1 MGKMFKLQRS
11 KPEKA
16 GEKIDFRFLQF
27 QATRVP
33 VGWDKLV
40 VSIIFV
46 ETGKAV
52 ARTNKALV
60 RSGSCQWSEAVSES
74 VHFLQDDASKEL
86 EEKLF
91 KFVVSMGSARS
102 GVLGEA
108 TINLGDYLSSKF
120 PVSISLPLKKCNHGT
135 TLSVKIQCLNPR
147 AGSRKSDSERR
158 KEGALEQDDQN
169 SVSDD
174 TDNRSEGSDH
184 ILAGSVGSSSG
195 SHLGYGFPQTKD
207 GASSPA
213 TSRHSSDSAEF
224 LSSGSSAANSLP
236 RRQDSIGSRDGSVTN
251 RTGNGQDSSK
261 SSPSSFNGMGTGATV
276 NLQKQWQERS
286 TQGSQGSIENVN
298 RGMHPTAFMRG
309 NDHSKGSLEAAEAT
323 IQELR
328 KEAMM
333 WERNARKSGA
343 EVDTLKHQF
352 AEQTKQYSDL
362 KMEFY
367 AARSEKDSLNS
378 ELEQLKSVVKA
389 STEREHSLD
398 KARSEADDA
407 KRTVNELQDQ
417 IEHLKQSNTELDI
430 QLRKTRESNME
441 LVSVLQELEET
452 IQQKNVEIDKF
463 SEEREKLDDFEA
475 LRKELE
481 NLKLQRESEVKPY
494 LADAERDSLNKEVE
508 QLRSSLQ
515 VCMESHSIAE
525 TVNCEAENGKFIV
538 QKLQEEGEIEK
549 ESNNSLNIQ
558 LQKTQES
565 NKHLLSVVQELEEK
579 LEEREREIEHLSN
592 FESSAARD
600 ENKRGIFDVEAE
612 QMQKLSSKDEKIRK
626 LEAQIY
632 NFQIQRSSINVKD
645 YSDES
650 QEDLHKALEISRKEM
665 DELERDCKE
674 LTDENMELIFK
685 LNKLNKVLESKNISI
700 PEVEDYQSVQNK
712 STIRLKDAA
721 DKATTVQCELD
732 YSLKKI
738 ADLEGDN
745 KRMKDA
751 LLKEAGE
758 RQNAENLI
766 SNLHQINEELQAKI
780 QKMEAKQLQ
789 AFSQVS
795 EHDEHVSQLQ
805 NQLNNNAYREKHLEG
820 TIQQL
825 EHVNLELQSEIQNL
839 KEHPNKSGIE
849 ELEIQLSVLRE
860 ETHTLRSSK
869 HELEIQVSNLQM
881 EKANLEHK
889 LEITQEE
896 TKAARVHLDELGRE
910 LARLTVSMESQ
921 MSDKRIIEK
930 KTIELESNKEEL
942 ESHLTELEVENVQLS
957 ERISGLEAQL
967 RYISEERESYRLEVE
982 NAKSHCTDLQSDLH
996 RLELE
1001 LGGENVEL
1009 QKSLHESEEKFS
1021 GALEETESYKRENL
1035 LLQLKLDNLMK
1046 EYAESKA
1053 KHEEQTFEMTV
1064 SRANLEEQLEE
1075 LTEHFSSSTKQVK
1088 SLESELA
1095 TLQKEMI
1102 EKERV
1107 LSVKMEALLV
1117 SIKEQEQK
1125 VVRAEA
1131 AVSQVQ
1137 LEKASTVE
1145 CLQNEVRRLTEQM
1158 SSTYD
1163 EKESMATKALIEA
1176 SELRAEKVKLEDA
1189 LKQIQVKVRHS
1200 EMELA
1205 SVRQDYESKVQLLIH
1220 QLNASKINEEEMNVR
1235 LEDMKLG
1242 EASSGERIQDLEK
1255 MIKLAETENQKLKDE
1270 HDALMSQAR
1279 EAVNLKAEMDI
1290 LKSTIEDVGREKS
1303 RLESSLH
1310 FIDVELGR
1318 VKAEKASLIEKLDT
1332 MKAAVSEREEIKRS
1346 KVALEEKL
1354 LRLQSE
1360 LNTKEASIAYET
1372 GQKNESIRLKRLN
1385 SQFQRKLQDLQEE
1398 REESQSK
1405 VKLLEE
1411 ELQLKADALSK
1422 AEQKYLGMPISKV
1435 EQTSPSRDSKEVAEL
1450 REKLRFIEGELE
1462 TVTKEFE
1469 VKERDLDAKIEYLE
1483 NVNRQLTQAQKE
1495 FSADKLQ
1502 GEVTRLQKQNPSLS
1516 DREREL
1522 LSKLGSQDSI
1532 QKEIEKLREIN
1543 KELHTQLSIY
1553 REAEKSGDILDRVF
1567 ALETELAEA
1576 LESNTMYKSQLRS
1589 FLCQDQNVHV
1599 AALQNFGTVDQIVND
1614 LLQYKQTV
1622 SSLQSE
1628 LKDMQERYFQMSLQ
1642 FADVEAQRE
1651 ELVMT
1656 VKNLKNGKR
1665 WFR

>member
-1 MGKMFKLQRS
+1 MFRLQRS
-11 KPEKA
+11 KAEKA
-16 GEKIDFRFLQF
+16 GEKVDFRFLQF

-40 VSIIFV
+40 VSIISV
-46 ETGKAV
+46 DTGKAV

-60 RSGSCQWSEAVSES
+60 RSGSCQWSEAISES

-91 KFVVSMGSARS
+91 KFVVSMGSART
-102 GVLGEA
+102 GILGEA
-108 TINLGDYLSSKF
+108 IINLGDYLSSKF
-120 PVSISLPLKKCNHGT
+120 PVSISLPLKKCNQGT
-135 TLSVKIQCLNPR
+135 ILSVKIQCLNPR
-147 AGSRKSDSERR
+147 AGSRKSEQC
-158 KEGALEQDDQN
+158 KEGAIEQDDQN

-184 ILAGSVGSSSG
+184 IFAGSVGSSSG
-195 SHLGYGFPQTKD
+195 SHMGYGFQHTKE

-224 LSSGSSAANSLP
+224 LSSGSSTANNLP
-236 RRQDSIGSRDGSVTN
+236 RRQDPAGSRDGSITN
-251 RTGNGQDSSK
+251 RTGNGQDSSR
-261 SSPSSFNGMGTGATV
+261 SSPSSFNGMGTGAMI

-286 TQGSQGSIENVN
+286 TQGSQGSIENAN

-352 AEQTKQYSDL
+352 AEQTKHYSDL
-362 KMEFY
+362 KMEYY
-367 AARSEKDSLNS
+367 AAQSERDSLKS
-378 ELEQLKSVVKA
+378 ELEQLKSVVQA

-398 KARSEADDA
+398 EARFEADDA
-407 KRTVNELQDQ
+407 KRTVNELQDE
-417 IEHLKQSNTELDI
+417 IEHLKQSNTDLDV
-430 QLRKTRESNME
+430 QLRKTQDSNME

-452 IQQKNVEIDKF
+452 IEQKNVEIDKF
-463 SEEREKLDDFEA
+463 SEEREKLDDLEG
-475 LRKELE
+475 LRQELE
-481 NLKLQRESEVKPY
+481 RTKLQKES
-494 LADAERDSLNKEVE
+494 AS
-508 QLRSSLQ
+508 
-515 VCMESHSIAE
+515 
-525 TVNCEAENGKFIV
+525 ENGKFIV
-538 QKLQEEGEIEK
+538 QKLQEEVEIEK

-565 NKHLLSVVQELEEK
+565 YKHLLSVVQELEER
-579 LEEREREIEHLSN
+579 LEEQERQIEDLSN

-600 ENKRGIFDVEAE
+600 ENKCGILDVKAE
-612 QMQKLSSKDEKIRK
+612 WMQKLSSKDEEIRK

-632 NFQIQRSSINVKD
+632 HFQIQKSSINVTE

-650 QEDLHKALEISRKEM
+650 QEDLRKALEMSRREM

-685 LNKLNKVLESKNISI
+685 LNKLNKILESKNISI
-700 PEVEDYQSVQNK
+700 PEVEDYRSVQNN
-712 STIRLKDAA
+712 STIKLKDAA
-721 DKATTVQCELD
+721 DKATSVQCELD
-732 YSLKKI
+732 YSFKKI
-738 ADLEGDN
+738 ADLESDN
-745 KRMKDA
+745 KRMKDGI
-751 LLKEAGE
+751 LKEAAE
-758 RQNAENLI
+758 RQNAESLI
-766 SNLHQINEELQAKI
+766 SNLHQINEELERRI
-780 QKMEAKQLQ
+780 QMMEAKQLH
-789 AFSQVS
+789 AFSQVT

-805 NQLNNNAYREKHLEG
+805 HQLNSYAYREKHLEG

-839 KEHPNKSGIE
+839 KEQHTNKSDIQ
-849 ELEIQLSVLRE
+849 ELEIQLSVLTE
-860 ETHTLRSSK
+860 ETQASRSSK
-869 HELEIQVSNLQM
+869 HELEMQVSNLQM
-881 EKANLEHK
+881 EKEDLEHK

-896 TKAARVHLDELGRE
+896 SKASTVHLDELGRE
-910 LARLTVSMESQ
+910 LARLTVSLESQ
-921 MSDKRIIEK
+921 MSAKRIIEK
-930 KTIELESNKEEL
+930 KAMEFESNKEEL
-942 ESHLTELEVENVQLS
+942 ESHLTDLEVENVQLS

-967 RYISEERESYRLEVE
+967 RYITEERESYRLDVE
-982 NAKSHCTDLQSDLH
+982 NTKSHCTDLQSDFH

-1001 LGGENVEL
+1001 LRGETLEL
-1009 QKSLHESEEKFS
+1009 QKSLHQSEDKFS
-1021 GALEETESYKRENL
+1021 GALEEMESYKRENR

-1053 KHEEQTFEMTV
+1053 KHEEQTFELYV

-1075 LTEHFSSSTKQVK
+1075 LTEKFSSSTKQVK
-1088 SLESELA
+1088 SLDSELE
-1095 TLQKEMI
+1095 TLQKEMV

-1107 LSVKMEALLV
+1107 WSVEMEALQV
-1117 SIKEQEQK
+1117 SSKEQEQK

-1131 AVSQVQ
+1131 AFSQVQ

-1145 CLQNEVRRLTEQM
+1145 SLQNEVQRLTEQM

-1189 LKQIQVKVRHS
+1189 LQQIQVKVRQC

-1205 SVRQDYESKVQLLIH
+1205 SVRQDYESKLQLLIL
-1220 QLNASKINEEEMNVR
+1220 QLSASKVKEEEMNAR

-1242 EASSGERIQDLEK
+1242 EASSRERIQDLEK
-1255 MIKLAETENQKLKDE
+1255 MIKLAETENQKLQEE
-1270 HDALMSQAR
+1270 HDGLMSQAH
-1279 EAVNLKAEMDI
+1279 EVVNLKAEMDI
-1290 LKSTIEDVGREKS
+1290 LRSTIEDVRKEKS

-1310 FIDVELGR
+1310 FIDAELGR
-1318 VKAEKASLIEKLDT
+1318 VKAEKASLIEKLET
-1332 MKAAVSEREEIKRS
+1332 MKAAISEREEVKRS

-1360 LNTKEASIAYET
+1360 LSTKEASFAHEAE
-1372 GQKNESIRLKRLN
+1372 QKNESIRLKRLN

-1405 VKLLEE
+1405 VKVLEE

-1422 AEQKYLGMPISKV
+1422 AEQKCFGMSMSKV
-1435 EQTSPSRDSKEVAEL
+1435 EHTSPSRDSKEVVEL
-1450 REKLRFIEGELE
+1450 RNKLRFVEGELE
-1462 TVTKEFE
+1462 TITKEFE

-1483 NVNRQLTQAQKE
+1483 NINRQLTQAQKE
-1495 FSADKLQ
+1495 FSTDKLQ
-1502 GEVTRLQKQNPSLS
+1502 VERTRLQKQNSSLS
-1516 DREREL
+1516 DQEREL
-1522 LSKLGSQDSI
+1522 LSKLASQDLL
-1532 QKEIEKLREIN
+1532 QKEIEKLREVN
-1543 KELHTQLSIY
+1543 KQLHTQLSRY
-1553 REAEKSGDILDRVF
+1553 RETVKSGDILDRVL

-1576 LESNTMYKSQLRS
+1576 LESNVMYKSQLRS

-1599 AALQNFGTVDQIVND
+1599 AALQNFGTVDQVVND
-1614 LLQYKQTV
+1614 LLRYKQSA
-1622 SSLQSE
+1622 SSLQAE

-1642 FADVEAQRE
+1642 FAEVEAQRE

>member
-40 VSIIFV
+40 VSIISV

-108 TINLGDYLSSKF
+108 TINLGDYVSSKF

-135 TLSVKIQCLNPR
+135 ILSVKIQCLNPR
-147 AGSRKSDSERR
+147 AGSRKFERR
-158 KEGALEQDDQN
+158 KEGAIEQDDQN

-195 SHLGYGFPQTKD
+195 SHLGYGFQQTKD

-224 LSSGSSAANSLP
+224 LSSGSSTANSLP
-236 RRQDSIGSRDGSVTN
+236 RQQDSNSSRDGSVPN

-261 SSPSSFNGMGTGATV
+261 SSPSSFNGMGTGAMV
-276 NLQKQWQERS
+276 NLQKQLQERS

-367 AARSEKDSLNS
+367 AARSEKDSLRS
-378 ELEQLKSVVKA
+378 ELEQLKSVVED
-389 STEREHSLD
+389 STEREHSLG

-407 KRTVNELQDQ
+407 KRMVNELQDQ

-452 IQQKNVEIDKF
+452 IEQKNVEIDKF
-463 SEEREKLDDFEA
+463 SEEREKLDDLEA
-475 LRKELE
+475 LRQELE
-481 NLKLQRESEVKPY
+481 RMKLQRESEVKPY
-494 LADAERDSLNKEVE
+494 FADAERDSLNKEVE
-508 QLRSSLQ
+508 QLRSALQ
-515 VCMESHSIAE
+515 VYMESHSIAE
-525 TVNCEAENGKFIV
+525 TVNWEAENGKFNV
-538 QKLQEEGEIEK
+538 QKLQEEVEIEK

-592 FESSAARD
+592 IESSAARD
-600 ENKRGIFDVEAE
+600 ENKCGIFNGEAE
-612 QMQKLSSKDEKIRK
+612 WMQKLSSKDEEIRK

-632 NFQIQRSSINVKD
+632 NFQIQKSSINVTD
-645 YSDES
+645 YSDQS
-650 QEDLHKALEISRKEM
+650 QEDLGKALEISRKEM

-685 LNKLNKVLESKNISI
+685 LNKLNKILESKNISI
-700 PEVEDYQSVQNK
+700 PEVEDYQSVQNN

-766 SNLHQINEELQAKI
+766 SNLHQINEELEAKI
-780 QKMEAKQLQ
+780 EKMEAKQLQ

-805 NQLNNNAYREKHLEG
+805 NQLNNYAYREKHLEG

-825 EHVNLELQSEIQNL
+825 EHVNLELQSEIQKL
-839 KEHPNKSGIE
+839 KEHHTNKSGIE
-849 ELEIQLSVLRE
+849 ELEIQLSVLSQ

-869 HELEIQVSNLQM
+869 HELEMQMSNLQM
-881 EKANLEHK
+881 EKVNLEHK

-896 TKAARVHLDELGRE
+896 SKAARVHLDELGRE

-921 MSDKRIIEK
+921 MSAKRIIEK
-930 KTIELESNKEEL
+930 KAIELESNKEEL
-942 ESHLTELEVENVQLS
+942 ESHLTDLEVENVQLS

-967 RYISEERESYRLEVE
+967 RYITEERESYRLEVE

-1001 LGGENVEL
+1001 LRGENVEL
-1009 QKSLHESEEKFS
+1009 QKSLRESEEKFS
-1021 GALEETESYKRENL
+1021 GALEETESYKRENQ
-1035 LLQLKLDNLMK
+1035 LLQLKLHNLMK
-1046 EYAESKA
+1046 EYAESNA

-1064 SRANLEEQLEE
+1064 SRANIEEQLEE

-1095 TLQKEMI
+1095 TLKKEMI

-1107 LSVKMEALLV
+1107 LSVEIEALLV

-1145 CLQNEVRRLTEQM
+1145 CLQNEVQRLTEQM

-1189 LKQIQVKVRHS
+1189 LKQIQVKVRHC

-1220 QLNASKINEEEMNVR
+1220 QLNASKIKEEEMNVR

-1255 MIKLAETENQKLKDE
+1255 MIKHAETENQKVKDE

-1279 EAVNLKAEMDI
+1279 EAVNLKAEMGI
-1290 LKSTIEDVGREKS
+1290 LRSTIEDVGREKS

-1318 VKAEKASLIEKLDT
+1318 VKAEKASLIEKLET
-1332 MKAAVSEREEIKRS
+1332 MKAAVSEQEEIKRS

-1360 LNTKEASIAYET
+1360 LNTKEASIAYES
-1372 GQKNESIRLKRLN
+1372 GQKNESIRLKRQN

-1422 AEQKYLGMPISKV
+1422 AEQKYLGMSMSKV
-1435 EQTSPSRDSKEVAEL
+1435 EHTSPSRDSKEVAEL
-1450 REKLRFIEGELE
+1450 HEKLRFIEGELE

-1469 VKERDLDAKIEYLE
+1469 VKERDLHAQIEYLE

-1495 FSADKLQ
+1495 FSTNKLQ
-1502 GEVTRLQKQNPSLS
+1502 GEVTWLQKQNPSLS
-1516 DREREL
+1516 DREHEL
-1522 LSKLGSQDSI
+1522 LSKLGSQDSL
-1532 QKEIEKLREIN
+1532 QKEIEKLQEVN
-1543 KELHTQLSIY
+1543 KELHAQLSSY
-1553 REAEKSGDILDRVF
+1553 RETEKSGDILDRVF

-1599 AALQNFGTVDQIVND
+1599 AALQNFGTVDQVVND
-1614 LLQYKQTV
+1614 LLRYKQTV
-1622 SSLQSE
+1622 SSLQAE

-1642 FADVEAQRE
+1642 FAEVEAQRE

-1656 VKNLKNGKR
+1656 VRNFKNGKR